1 MMKIDLTGRSAIV
14 TGASR
19 GIGLAVTR
27 ALAGS
32 GAHVI
37 AGAQHSSAELDKLA
51 EERTVTILNV
61 DLATPGGQADLVAVS
76 SRLARHSPVAAHL
89 GRGGERPVVLRT
101 PF

>member
-1 MMKIDLTGRSAIV
+1 MMNIDLTGRSAIV
-14 TGASR
+14 TRASR

-51 EERTVTILNV
+51 TAGTVTVLKV
-61 DLATPGGQADLVAVS
+61 DLVLLLASDVTGNVTGTDIRIDGGLI
-76 SRLARHSPVAAHL
+76 P
-89 GRGGERPVVLRT
+89 T
-101 PF
+101 W